1 VSEKIKIKLLKALL
15 RSLVK
20 PMFGPPLS
28 YPLQRVWLNA
38 MSAVSIKPR
47 KTQLK
52 SMNVLGVPVQQVSN
66 AATPGSPTDNV
77 ILYLHGG
84 AYCIGSAKTHG
95 GLTANLAKKCR
106 AKVFVPEYR
115 LAPEHAMPAAIDDCL
130 NCYEWLLSEGH
141 KPSQIIIAGDSAG
154 AGLVMATALRLKEK
168 NLAQPAGLV
177 LMSPWVDLTLEN
189 LNKVNDKVDPLLR
202 WTNLKPAAKLYLN
215 GADPKD
221 PLASAIFAD
230 LSGLAPMLI
239 QVGSEEIL
247 LGDAQKLYD
256 QAQKCQV
263 DVSFNLY
270 QQGWHVFQLQAGLL
284 NMADQ
289 ALDEIS
295 LFIENVTA
303 ATDIQKMEAPA

>member
-1 VSEKIKIKLLKALL
+1 MSEKIKITLLKALL

-47 KTQLK
+47 QTQVKLLK
-52 SMNVLGVPVQQVSN
+52 VANVPVHQVSN

-95 GLTANLAKKCR
+95 GLTAHLAKKCR

-115 LAPEHAMPAAIDDCL
+115 LAPEHSMPAAIEDCL

-141 KPSQIIIAGDSAG
+141 KPSQITIAGDSAG

-189 LNKVNDKVDPLLR
+189 FNKVNDKIDPLLR
-202 WTNLKPAAKLYLN
+202 WSNLNPAAKLYLN
-215 GADPKD
+215 GTDPKD

-289 ALDEIS
+289 AIDEIS

-303 ATDIQKMEAPA
+303 ATDIKKMEAPA

>member
-38 MSAVSIKPR
+38 MSAISIKPR
-47 KTQLK
+47 QTQVKLLK
-52 SMNVLGVPVQQVSN
+52 VAGVTVHQVSN
-66 AATPGSPTDNV
+66 GAIPDLPEENV

-95 GLTANLAKKCR
+95 GLTAHLAKKCQ

-115 LAPEHAMPAAIDDCL
+115 LAPEHAMPAAIEDCL
-130 NCYEWLLSEGH
+130 NCYEWLLSEGY
-141 KPSQIIIAGDSAG
+141 KPSQITIAGDSAG

-177 LMSPWVDLTLEN
+177 LLSPWVDLTLEN
-189 LNKVNDKVDPLLR
+189 LNKVNDKIDPLLR
-202 WTNLKPAAKLYLN
+202 WSNLNPAAKHYLN

-221 PLASAIFAD
+221 PLASAIFAN

-256 QAQKCQV
+256 HAQKYQV

-289 ALDEIS
+289 AIDEIS
-295 LFIENVTA
+295 LFINNVTA
-303 ATDIQKMEAPA
+303 ATDTQKMEAPA

>member
-1 VSEKIKIKLLKALL
+1 MI

-28 YPLQRVWLNA
+28 YPLQRTWLNA
-38 MSAVSIKPR
+38 MSVVSMKPR
-47 KTQLK
+47 HTQVKLLK
-52 SMNVLGVPVQQVSN
+52 VANVPVQQISN
-66 AATPGSPTDNV
+66 AANPGSPEENV

-95 GLTANLAKKCR
+95 GLTASLAKKCQAR
-106 AKVFVPEYR
+106 VFVPEYR
-115 LAPEHAMPAAIDDCL
+115 LSPEHAFPAAIDDCL
-130 NCYEWLLSEGH
+130 NCYEWLLQQGY

-168 NLAQPAGLV
+168 QLTQPAGLI
-177 LMSPWVDLTLEN
+177 LMSPWVDLTLAN
-189 LNKVNDKVDPLLR
+189 LNKVKDKIDPLLR
-202 WTNLKPAAKLYLN
+202 WSNLKPAVKHYLN
-215 GADPKD
+215 GANPKD

-247 LGDAQKLYD
+247 LGDAKKLHE
-256 QAQKCQV
+256 QARKYKV
-263 DVSFNLY
+263 DVSYNLY

-289 ALDEIS
+289 AIDEMS
-295 LFIENVTA
+295 LFISNVTRHTDTQQTE
-303 ATDIQKMEAPA
+303 ATP

>member
-28 YPLQRVWLNA
+28 YPLQRVWLYA

-66 AATPGSPTDNV
+66 AATPGSPEENV

-289 ALDEIS
+289 AIDEIS

>member
-1 VSEKIKIKLLKALL
+1 MSEKIKIKLLKALL

-66 AATPGSPTDNV
+66 AATPGSPEENV

-289 ALDEIS
+289 AIDEIS

>member
-66 AATPGSPTDNV
+66 AATPGSPEENV

-177 LMSPWVDLTLEN
+177 LMSPWVDLTLES
-189 LNKVNDKVDPLLR
+189 LNKVNDKIDPLLR

>member
-289 ALDEIS
+289 AIDEIS

>member
-1 VSEKIKIKLLKALL
+1 MSEKIKIKLLKALL

>member
-1 VSEKIKIKLLKALL
+1 MSEKIKIKLLKALL

-289 ALDEIS
+289 AIDEIS
-295 LFIENVTA
+295 LFINNVTA
-303 ATDIQKMEAPA
+303 ATDTQKMEAPA

>member
-28 YPLQRVWLNA
+28 YPLQRVWLYA

-66 AATPGSPTDNV
+66 AATPGSPEENV

-289 ALDEIS
+289 AIDEIS

-303 ATDIQKMEAPA
+303 ATATQKMEAPA

>member
-1 VSEKIKIKLLKALL
+1 VSEKIKITLLKALL

-38 MSAVSIKPR
+38 MSAVSLKPR

-52 SMNVLGVPVQQVSN
+52 SLNVLGVPVHQVSN
-66 AATPGSPTDNV
+66 AATPGSPKENV

-95 GLTANLAKKCR
+95 GLTASLAKKCR

-115 LAPEHAMPAAIDDCL
+115 LAPEHAMPAAIEDCL

-141 KPSQIIIAGDSAG
+141 KPAQIIIAGDSAG

-189 LNKVNDKVDPLLR
+189 LNKVNDKIDPLLR
-202 WTNLKPAAKLYLN
+202 WSNLNPAAKLYLN
-215 GADPKD
+215 GTDPKD

-289 ALDEIS
+289 AIDEIS

-303 ATDIQKMEAPA
+303 ATDIKKMEAPA

>member
-1 VSEKIKIKLLKALL
+1 MSEKIKITILKGLI
-15 RSLVK
+15 RTLVK
-20 PMFGPPLS
+20 PVFGPPWP
-28 YPLQRVWLNA
+28 YFIQRTWLDFMALIN
-38 MSAVSIKPR
+38 IKP
-47 KTQLK
+47 KSTQIT
-52 SMNVLGVPVQQVSN
+52 SVNMNGVPAQKVLNTQHRGDCK
-66 AATPGSPTDNV
+66 TV

-84 AYCIGSAKTHG
+84 AYCIGSTKTHG

-106 AKVFVPEYR
+106 AEVYVPVYR
-115 LAPEHAMPAAIDDCL
+115 LAPEHAFPCAIDDSVQ
-130 NCYEWLLSEGH
+130 CYQWLLAQGIDASN
-141 KPSQIIIAGDSAG
+141 ILIAGDSAG

-177 LMSPWVDLTLEN
+177 LLSPWVDLTLEN
-189 LNKVNDKVDPLLR
+189 LNKVNDKIDPLLR
-202 WTNLKPAAKLYLN
+202 WSNLNPAAKHYLN

-221 PLASAIFAD
+221 PLASAIFAN

-256 QAQKCQV
+256 HAQKYQV

-289 ALDEIS
+289 AIDEIS
-295 LFIENVTA
+295 LFINNVTA
-303 ATDIQKMEAPA
+303 ATDTQKMEAPA